1 MLVPA
6 IYFLKSAIFLYLKS
20 TMVICTYS
28 VHITMA
34 NFSLIFHGQNESVN
48 FSGGSFHVGKNI

>member
-1 MLVPA
+1 MLVPG
-6 IYFLKSAIFLYLKS
+6 IYLLKSAIFLYLKS

-34 NFSLIFHGQNESVN
+34 NFSLIIQGQNESVN
-48 FSGGSFHVGKNI
+48 FSDGSFHVGKDI

>member
-1 MLVPA
+1 MLVPG
-6 IYFLKSAIFLYLKS
+6 IYSHKSAIFLYLKS

-34 NFSLIFHGQNESVN
+34 DFSPIFQGQN
-48 FSGGSFHVGKNI
+48 

>member
-1 MLVPA
+1 MLVPG
-6 IYFLKSAIFLYLKS
+6 IYLFKSAIFLYLKS

-34 NFSLIFHGQNESVN
+34 NFSPIFQGQNESVN
-48 FSGGSFHVGKNI
+48 FSGGSFHVGKDI

>member
-1 MLVPA
+1 MLVPC
-6 IYFLKSAIFLYLKS
+6 IYLLKSAIFLYLKS

-34 NFSLIFHGQNESVN
+34 NFSLIFQGQNESVN
-48 FSGGSFHVGKNI
+48 FSGGSFHVGKDI